1 MNTYNSVFSL
11 MKDHSDNHSIKNATL
26 ETAILIFLNLHKK
39 DSKFVTSNNK
49 NIIGSI
55 CLSVSSFYLEETNH
69 VYYPSI
75 CEMMCDINK
84 QESHLYFSVVLDSI
98 KNLKFRRTE

>member
-11 MKDHSDNHSIKNATL
+11 MKNYSDSHSIKNSTL

-39 DSKFVTSNNK
+39 DRKFLTCNNK

-69 VYYPSI
+69 VFYPSI
-75 CEMMCDINK
+75 CEKMFDINK
-84 QESHLYFSVVLDSI
+84 QESPLFFSVVL
-98 KNLKFRRTE
+98 